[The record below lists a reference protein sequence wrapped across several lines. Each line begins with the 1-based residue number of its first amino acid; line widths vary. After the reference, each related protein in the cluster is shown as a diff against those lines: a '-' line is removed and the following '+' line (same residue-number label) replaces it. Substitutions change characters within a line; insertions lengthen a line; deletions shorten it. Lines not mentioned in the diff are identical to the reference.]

1 MKIVVFGAQG
11 GIGAQVVE
19 QALTAGHE
27 VTAVVRRP
35 AAMTLQHERLEVIKG
50 DVLEPASIREAIAGK
65 DAVVSALGIRNRAP
79 TTVYSQGVTNIIQAM
94 QAAGVRRLLCVSA
107 SGLDPGPLWQR
118 LFAKPMLWLIL
129 KEMYSDLARMETA
142 VKASGLDWTI
152 MRPPQFTDGP
162 HTGQYQTSVN
172 QHLARCRSISRAD
185 IADYIVTHLDDKS
198 TYRAWTEMAY

>member
-1 MKIVVFGAQG
+1 MKLVVFGAQG
-11 GIGAQVVE
+11 GIGAHVVE
-19 QALTAGHE
+19 QALAAGHE

-35 AAMTLQHERLEVIKG
+35 AAMTPQHECLKVVKG
-50 DVLEPASIREAIAGK
+50 DVLEPATIRQAIAGK

-79 TTVYSQGVTNIIQAM
+79 TTVYSQGAANIIQAM
-94 QAAGVRRLLCVSA
+94 QVAGVRRLLCVSA

-129 KEMYSDLARMETA
+129 KEMYSDLERMETV

-152 MRPPQFTDGP
+152 LRPPQFTDGP
-162 HTGQYQTSVN
+162 HTGRYQTSVN

-185 IADYIVTHLDDKS
+185 IADYIVTHLGDRS